1 MADEAE
7 DTKDNKESGGK
18 FNPKMIAIVVVVLG
32 GAGYYFLGGGGT
44 EPVDASVPT
53 TTIPLAEE
61 VDGAILSAGTLT
73 VNLTGEGTRFGR
85 VSFSLVLVEG
95 VDPLT
100 IEPKLPL
107 VLDAA
112 LTELASFSA
121 SDLLGASGQ
130 EQLRSVLSDRVRQIL
145 NVEDERVVKRIVLTD
160 LLVQ

>member
-1 MADEAE
+1 VADEQAE
-7 DTKDNKESGGK
+7 DAKEKSGGK

-32 GAGYYFLGGGGT
+32 GAGYYFMGGGGT
-44 EPVDASVPT
+44 EPVDASVTT
-53 TTIPLAEE
+53 TTIPLDEE
-61 VDGAILSAGTLT
+61 ADGPILSAGTLT
-73 VNLTGEGTRFGR
+73 VNLAGEGTRFGR

-112 LTELASFSA
+112 LTELAAFSA

-130 EQLRSVLSDRVRQIL
+130 EQLRTVLSDRAREIL
-145 NVEDERVVKRIVLTD
+145 NDEDERVVKRIVLTD